1 MFPLIVFIVLLIAII
16 YYFALTKQEIRKLED
31 LKKNLLRKENKVEV
45 SEDLNMEITGAEI
58 KLGDTVLKTKKITIV
73 VEKED

>member
-1 MFPLIVFIVLLIAII
+1 MLLIAII